1 MKKFISVLLTLVMAL
16 SLVSVS
22 AFATTLT
29 INEPDGMK
37 NAEYAGYKILNATN
51 NADDTTKFA
60 YTLNDKYA
68 VALESV
74 TGKNTETEIVKYIAN
89 LDADGMRT
97 FANDVYDA
105 IVRARIAP
113 DRTDLKTG
121 SNTVDEGYW
130 LIAQTSDAAEG
141 ETQSLVMVDT
151 AGKDSLTIESKK
163 DTFTVDKK
171 VADESQLICGKDGVE
186 GHTHTAACYNWTETN
201 ESPIGATVQYKIETQ
216 VPATMADYTYNAYF
230 IVGDKLGRGLD
241 LKANTIKVYAG
252 DTQLTADKY
261 TVRTATTSPACADGY
276 TFQVALVSPKAHA
289 GEAVVV
295 EYSAVVN
302 ENAKLVLT
310 GNPNEADVTYNP
322 DDDMKYGGEPGN
334 GFPTQ
339 EQSKPTGKTPKDFTI
354 TYVTGLK
361 FLKVDEKGGKL
372 NGAEFTITGI
382 TESTELKWEQKYTKV
397 ADGTGEYY
405 LLADKKS
412 YTTQAPVQADY
423 MKAIESETYVG
434 GYVVAADTDETAA
447 KDVTISNVR
456 YRVATE
462 ADFEGGKTIYTLVKA
477 NADKYAERTPNYDY
491 SEGWEPQTATKAYNE
506 VIKVDENGVAKLPGL
521 AAGTYHVTESV
532 VPQGYNKIDDF
543 DIIIT
548 WTAPT
553 AEELA
558 KGTAAKCTWTAKV
571 GETELSLDETDTFL
585 YAVTVVNQS
594 GTELPSTGGVG
605 TTLFYVF
612 GGILVT
618 AAAVLFVTKK
628 RMGIEK

>member
-60 YTLNDKYA
+60 YTLNDKYTTI
-68 VALESV
+68 LQEV
-74 TGKNTETEIVKYIAN
+74 TGKTKEADIVAYIAS
-89 LDADGMRT
+89 LTAASDMKAFVDAVYAKIKAADPAITADATLETG
-97 FANDVYDA
+97 ANDVA
-105 IVRARIAP
+105 
-113 DRTDLKTG
+113 
-121 SNTVDEGYW
+121 EGYW
-130 LIAQTSDAAEG
+130 LIAQTSKPG
-141 ETQSLVMVDT
+141 ELETSSLIMVDT
-151 AGKDSLTIESKK
+151 AGKASLTIDAKK
-163 DTFTVDKK
+163 STFTVDKK
-171 VADESQLICGKDGVE
+171 VTDESQLNCTKD
-186 GHTHTAACYNWTETN
+186 HQHTAACYNWTETN

-261 TVRTATTSPACADGY
+261 TVRTATTSPACEEGY
-276 TFQVALVSPKAHA
+276 TFQVALVNPKDYA
-289 GEAVVV
+289 GQNITV
-295 EYSAVVN
+295 YYDAVVN
-302 ENAKLVLT
+302 EHAELTIT

-322 DDDMKYGGEPGN
+322 TDDVNYGGEPGN

-571 GETELSLDETDTFL
+571 GDTTLTLDETNTYL
-585 YAVTVVNQS
+585 YKLVVENNA

-612 GGILVT
+612 GGILVM
-618 AAAVLFVTKK
+618 AVAVLFVTKK
-628 RMGIEK
+628 RLGIEK